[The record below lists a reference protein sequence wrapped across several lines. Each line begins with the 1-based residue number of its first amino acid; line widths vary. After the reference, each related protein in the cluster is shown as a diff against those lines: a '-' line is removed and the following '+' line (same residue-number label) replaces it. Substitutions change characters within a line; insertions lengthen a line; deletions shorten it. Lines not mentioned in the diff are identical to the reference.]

1 MLADFLSQHLET
13 ENVTVAEFKE
23 LVIRLM
29 NYGVLCRDES
39 QTEQQL
45 YDRYLR
51 IADWV
56 DDYLALSGVRLYH
69 DSRFGYLRLYPP
81 ASRVPGMEDEEES
94 AFGGSL
100 RARLGQQEVALVLV
114 LRIQYDKALRE
125 GNVDEYGYVAES
137 IESLSIA
144 LKNILGRTLPETK
157 TERRHLFQR
166 LRQLRLIH
174 YRQEEELDSGEAWL
188 KIHPM
193 IVSFVNDEAL
203 VALED
208 DAATSGPDE
217 PASSEHTASEEASDA
232 PSSDI
237 ETATYGY
244 SHPTA

>member
-1 MLADFLSQHLET
+1 MLTDFLSQALES
-13 ENVTVAEFKE
+13 ENISVAEFKE
-23 LVIRLM
+23 LTIRLL
-29 NYGVLCRDES
+29 NYGVLCRGES

-51 IADWV
+51 IAHWV
-56 DDYLALSGVRLYH
+56 DDYLALAGVRIHH

-81 ASRVPGMEDEEES
+81 ASRVPGMEDEEEN

-125 GNVDEYGYVAES
+125 GNVDEQGYVAES

-157 TERRHLFQR
+157 TERRHLFLR
-166 LRQLRLIH
+166 LRQLRLIQ
-174 YRQEEELDSGEAWL
+174 YRQDEELESGEAWL

-193 IVSFVNDEAL
+193 IVSFVHDEAL
-203 VALED
+203 MALESD
-208 DAATSGPDE
+208 GDE
-217 PASSEHTASEEASDA
+217 TLPAPGVTA
-232 PSSDI
+232 
-237 ETATYGY
+237 
-244 SHPTA
+244 

>member
-1 MLADFLSQHLET
+1 MLTDLLAQQLEA
-13 ENVTVAEFKE
+13 ENVTVTDFKE

-56 DDYLALSGVRLYH
+56 DDYLALSGVRVHH

-144 LKNILGRTLPETK
+144 LKNTLGRTLPETK
-157 TERRHLFQR
+157 TERRYLFQR
-166 LRQLRLIH
+166 LRQLRLIQ
-174 YRQEEELDSGEAWL
+174 YRQDQELDSGEAWL

-203 VALED
+203 MALEN
-208 DAATSGPDE
+208 DAPVGDSSE
-217 PASSEHTASEEASDA
+217 LASSEHVSDT
-232 PSSDI
+232 PPGGI
-237 ETATYGY
+237 ETA
-244 SHPTA
+244 SHGDNPTVPTA